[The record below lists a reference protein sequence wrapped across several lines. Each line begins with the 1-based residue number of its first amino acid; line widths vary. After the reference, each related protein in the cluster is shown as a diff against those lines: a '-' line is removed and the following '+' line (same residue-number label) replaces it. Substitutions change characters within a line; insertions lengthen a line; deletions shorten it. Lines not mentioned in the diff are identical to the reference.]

1 MRKPHPSSQTLS
13 NGSARPGQP
22 RRRALWAS
30 LLAGCL
36 AWGSTLANA
45 QEAPLRI
52 VVGYAPGGSTDRVA
66 RIVADK
72 LATKLGTPVIVEN
85 KTGAGGRLS
94 AQAVK
99 AAPANQP
106 TLLLANPAVML
117 VAPLVFSDSGYDP
130 ERDFR
135 PVSHVNSY
143 EFGVAVS
150 TAVPVR
156 ELSHLMAWLR
166 ANPEKANFGV
176 PATGSLPHFFG
187 LMVGDAAQV
196 RAEVVGYRGSAPLLN
211 DLLGGQVPVAFDT
224 FDTLLP
230 QHAAGKIR
238 ILAVSSAKRSPLDPK
253 IPTFKEA
260 GLNLAATGWN
270 TFFAPMSMPKAPAER
285 LAGLIHDVMK
295 DPDTQRKFEAAKMTP
310 EVATMAQTEAMLK
323 AYRAQWAPV
332 VQRSGFKP

>member
-1 MRKPHPSSQTLS
+1 MRKPLAFVLT
-13 NGSARPGQP
+13 A
-22 RRRALWAS
+22 ALA
-30 LLAGCL
+30 LCA
-36 AWGSTLANA
+36 TLAQA
-45 QEAPLRI
+45 QPQTQDVPLRI
-52 VVGYAPGGSTDRVA
+52 VVGYAPGGATDRVA

-72 LATKLGTPVIVEN
+72 LGTKLGTPVIVEN

-117 VAPLVFSDSGYDP
+117 VAPLVFPDAGCDP

-143 EFGVAVS
+143 EFGVAVGS
-150 TAVPVR
+150 AVPVK
-156 ELSHLMAWLR
+156 ELPHLMAWLK
-166 ANPEKANFGV
+166 ANPDKANFGV

-187 LMVGDAAQV
+187 LMVGDAAKV

-230 QHAAGKIR
+230 QHEAGKIR
-238 ILAVSSAKRSPLDPK
+238 ILAVSSAKRSALAPQ

-260 GLNLAATGWN
+260 GMDLAATGWN
-270 TFFAPMSMPKAPAER
+270 TFFAPMSMPKAQAER
-285 LAGLIHDVMK
+285 LAGLIVEVMK
-295 DPDTQRKFEAAKMTP
+295 DPDTQRKFETAKMEP
-310 EVATMAQTEAMLK
+310 VVATMAQTEAMLK

>member
-1 MRKPHPSSQTLS
+1 MRKPFAVVLT
-13 NGSARPGQP
+13 A
-22 RRRALWAS
+22 ALA
-30 LLAGCL
+30 LYA
-36 AWGSTLANA
+36 TLAQA
-45 QEAPLRI
+45 QPQTQDVPLRI
-52 VVGYAPGGSTDRVA
+52 VVGYAPGGATDRVA

-72 LATKLGTPVIVEN
+72 LGTKLGTPVIVEN

-117 VAPLVFSDSGYDP
+117 VAPLVFPDAGCDP

-143 EFGVAVS
+143 EFGVAVGS
-150 TAVPVR
+150 AVPVK
-156 ELSHLMAWLR
+156 ELPHLMAWLK
-166 ANPEKANFGV
+166 ANPDKANFGV

-187 LMVGDAAQV
+187 LMVGDAAKV

-230 QHAAGKIR
+230 QHEAGKIR
-238 ILAVSSAKRSPLDPK
+238 ILAVSSAKRSALAPQ

-260 GLNLAATGWN
+260 GMDLAATGWN
-270 TFFAPMSMPKAPAER
+270 TFFAPMSMPKAQAER
-285 LAGLIHDVMK
+285 LSGLIVEVMK
-295 DPDTQRKFEAAKMTP
+295 DPDTQRKFETAKMDP
-310 EVATMAQTEAMLK
+310 VVATMAQTEAMLK

>member
-1 MRKPHPSSQTLS
+1 MWKPLASVFTAVLALS
-13 NGSARPGQP
+13 AG
-22 RRRALWAS
+22 
-30 LLAGCL
+30 LAQ
-36 AWGSTLANA
+36 A

-52 VVGYAPGGSTDRVA
+52 VVGYAPGGSSDRVA

-72 LATKLGTPVIVEN
+72 LQAKLGSPVIVEN
-85 KTGAGGRLS
+85 RTGAGGRLS

-99 AAPANQP
+99 SAPANQP
-106 TLLLANPAVML
+106 ALLLANPAVML
-117 VAPLVFSDSGYDP
+117 VAPLVFPDAGYDA

-150 TAVPVR
+150 AAVPVR
-156 ELSHLMAWLR
+156 ELPHLIAWLR
-166 ANPEKANFGV
+166 ANPDKANFGV

-187 LMVGDAAQV
+187 LMVGDAAKV
-196 RAEVVGYRGSAPLLN
+196 SAEVVGYRGSAPLLN
-211 DLLGGQVPVAFDT
+211 DLIGGQVPVAFDT

-230 QHAAGKIR
+230 QHEAGKVR

-253 IPTFKEA
+253 IPTFKEG
-260 GLNLAATGWN
+260 GLDLAATGWN
-270 TFFAPMSMPKAPAER
+270 TFFAPMSMPKAQAER
-285 LAGLIHDVMK
+285 LAGLIHEVMK
-295 DPDTQRKFEAAKMTP
+295 DPDTRRKFEAAKMEP
-310 EVATMAQTEAMLK
+310 VASTMVQTEAMLK

>member
-1 MRKPHPSSQTLS
+1 MWKPPAFILTAALALS
-13 NGSARPGQP
+13 A
-22 RRRALWAS
+22 
-30 LLAGCL
+30 CL
-36 AWGSTLANA
+36 AHA

-52 VVGYAPGGSTDRVA
+52 IVGYAPGGSSDRVA

-72 LATKLGTPVIVEN
+72 LQAKLGTPVIVEN
-85 KTGAGGRLS
+85 RTGAGGRLS

-99 AAPANQP
+99 NAPANQP
-106 TLLLANPAVML
+106 ALLLANPAVML
-117 VAPLVFSDSGYDP
+117 VAPLVFADAGYDA

-150 TAVPVR
+150 SAVPVR
-156 ELSHLMAWLR
+156 ELPHLIAWLR
-166 ANPEKANFGV
+166 ANPDKANFGV

-187 LMVGDAAQV
+187 LMVGDAAKV
-196 RAEVVGYRGSAPLLN
+196 NAEVVGYRGSAPLLN
-211 DLLGGQVPVAFDT
+211 DLIGGQVPVAFDT

-230 QHAAGKIR
+230 QHEAGKIR

-253 IPTFKEA
+253 IPTFKE
-260 GLNLAATGWN
+260 GGMDLAATGWN
-270 TFFAPMSMPKAPAER
+270 TFFAPMSMPKAQAER
-285 LAGLIHDVMK
+285 LAGLIHEVMK
-295 DPDTQRKFEAAKMTP
+295 DPDTRRKFEAAKMEP
-310 EVATMAQTEAMLK
+310 VASSMAQTEAMLR

>member
-1 MRKPHPSSQTLS
+1 MWKPLASVFTAVLALS
-13 NGSARPGQP
+13 A
-22 RRRALWAS
+22 ALAQ
-30 LLAGCL
+30 
-36 AWGSTLANA
+36 A

-52 VVGYAPGGSTDRVA
+52 IVGYAPGGSSDRVA

-72 LATKLGTPVIVEN
+72 LQAKLGSPVIVEN
-85 KTGAGGRLS
+85 RTGAGGRLS

-106 TLLLANPAVML
+106 ALLLANPAVML
-117 VAPLVFSDSGYDP
+117 VAPLVFPDAGYDA

-150 TAVPVR
+150 AAVPVR
-156 ELSHLMAWLR
+156 ELPHLVAWLR
-166 ANPEKANFGV
+166 ANPDKANFGV

-187 LMVGDAAQV
+187 LMVGDAAKV
-196 RAEVVGYRGSAPLLN
+196 SAEVVGYRGSAPLLN
-211 DLLGGQVPVAFDT
+211 DLIGGQVPVAFDT

-230 QHAAGKIR
+230 QHEAGKIR
-238 ILAVSSAKRSPLDPK
+238 ILAVSSSKRSPLDAK
-253 IPTFKEA
+253 IPTFKEG
-260 GLNLAATGWN
+260 GLDLAATGWN
-270 TFFAPMSMPKAPAER
+270 TFFAPMSMPKAQAER
-285 LAGLIHDVMK
+285 LAGLIHEVMK
-295 DPDTQRKFEAAKMTP
+295 DPDTRRKFEAAKMEP
-310 EVATMAQTEAMLK
+310 VASTMAQTEAMLK

>member
-1 MRKPHPSSQTLS
+1 MWKPLASVFTAVLALS
-13 NGSARPGQP
+13 A
-22 RRRALWAS
+22 ALAQ
-30 LLAGCL
+30 
-36 AWGSTLANA
+36 A

-52 VVGYAPGGSTDRVA
+52 IVGYAPGGSSDRVA

-72 LATKLGTPVIVEN
+72 LQAKLGSPVIVEN
-85 KTGAGGRLS
+85 RTGAGGRLS

-106 TLLLANPAVML
+106 ALLLANPAVML
-117 VAPLVFSDSGYDP
+117 VAPLVFPDAGYDA

-150 TAVPVR
+150 AAVPVR
-156 ELSHLMAWLR
+156 ELPHLVAWLR
-166 ANPEKANFGV
+166 ANPDKANFGV

-187 LMVGDAAQV
+187 LMVGDAAKV
-196 RAEVVGYRGSAPLLN
+196 SAEVVGYRGSAPLLN
-211 DLLGGQVPVAFDT
+211 DLIGGQVPVAFDT

-230 QHAAGKIR
+230 QHEAGKIR
-238 ILAVSSAKRSPLDPK
+238 ILAVSSAKRSPLDAK
-253 IPTFKEA
+253 IPTFKEG
-260 GLNLAATGWN
+260 GLDLAATGWN
-270 TFFAPMSMPKAPAER
+270 TFFAPMSMPKAQAER
-285 LAGLIHDVMK
+285 LAGLIYDVMK
-295 DPDTQRKFEAAKMTP
+295 DPDTRRKFEAAKMEP
-310 EVATMAQTEAMLK
+310 VASTMAQTEAMLK